1 MTIFGYIRVSS
12 VEQANGTSLDSQ
24 EARVRLAGATT
35 IYEDAGVSG
44 ATPLSQRPAGARLI
58 ASCKQGDTIVAA
70 KLDRLFRSSRDALNT
85 VEDLK
90 AQGIHVIL
98 ADMGNDP
105 VTGNGTAKLFFTM
118 LAAFADFERTRIA
131 ERTAEGIANKKA
143 SGGCLGGL
151 APFGFKK
158 VGKGKEARLEPVE
171 QEQQAI
177 ARIKILRQE
186 KKSLR
191 KIAAIIHDEFN
202 ITMTAPTV
210 AKVVKG

>member
-12 VEQANGTSLDSQ
+12 TEQVNGTSLESQ
-24 EARVRLAGATT
+24 EACVRLAGATT
-35 IYEDAGVSG
+35 IYSDPGVSG
-44 ATPLSQRPAGARLI
+44 STPLSQRPAGARLI

-90 AQGIHVIL
+90 AQGIHVVL

-143 SGGCLGGL
+143 NGGCLGGI
-151 APFGFKK
+151 APFGYDKI
-158 VGKGKEARLEPVE
+158 GQGKEARLIPNDL
-171 QEQQAI
+171 EQQAI
-177 ARIKILRQE
+177 SRIKILHQE
-186 KKSLR
+186 GKSLR
-191 KIAAIIHDEFN
+191 KIVSAIQNEFN

>member
-44 ATPLSQRPAGARLI
+44 ATPLAQRPAGGLLI

-90 AQGIHVIL
+90 AQGIHVVL

-143 SGGCLGGL
+143 NGGALGGL
-151 APFGFKK
+151 APFGYQKI
-158 VGKGKEARLEPVE
+158 GKGKEARLEPLE

-177 ARIKILRQE
+177 VRIRVLHQE
-186 KKSLR
+186 GKSLR
-191 KIAAIIHDEFN
+191 KIVTNIQQEFEL
-202 ITMTAPTV
+202 TLTPPTV
-210 AKVVKG
+210 SKILKG